1 MAKITGAKEHSAR
14 LKRIRGA
21 AMVREVGK
29 AIYAAADYHAT
40 EAALSITAGSVSGK
54 NHVPSA
60 PREPPNA
67 DTHKLDRSIH
77 VEKAGPLKALSVADA
92 PYAVAL
98 EGGTSRMIERPF
110 MGPAAQKTRPVA
122 LKLVRAAVKRVAAGG
137 TL

>member
-1 MAKITGAKEHSAR
+1 MARIIGDKAHAAR

-29 AIYAAADYHAT
+29 AIYAAADYHAA
-40 EAALSITAGSVSGK
+40 EAALSITAGNVSGK

-67 DTHKLDRSIH
+67 DTRQLDKSIH
-77 VEKAGPLKALSVADA
+77 VENAGPLKALSVADA
-92 PYAVAL
+92 PHAVPL

-110 MGPAAQKTRPVA
+110 MGPAAAKTRPEA

-137 TL
+137 AL